1 MHAHLTSRIQ
11 KICNLSSDVSLT
23 VANAMIKACKEAFPC
38 LNSDLRAHYL
48 SAKMKLEGLEENNN
62 DDTIWLLEFRQ
73 SIHSQLSQKVQKN
86 QACCSEIVDLI
97 LSYFD
102 NFQFSLPKPIKTTKN
117 SNNSEKKTK
126 ADNEPTTSTTDTEVK
141 PDTDGDKSSNNS
153 VWRTPIRRSERRPK
167 KNQNDDI
174 NQKLQI
180 ITDDSKLPLA
190 IKFIPGK
197 NFGIVTT
204 KKLSR

>member
-1 MHAHLTSRIQ
+1 MHAHFTSRIE
-11 KICNLSSDVSLT
+11 KICNLSSDESLT
-23 VANAMIKACKEAFPC
+23 VANAMIKASKEAFPC

-48 SAKMKLEGLEENNN
+48 SAKMKLEGLKENNN

-73 SIHSQLSQKVQKN
+73 SIHSQLSQKAQKN

-102 NFQFSLPKPIKTTKN
+102 NFQLSLPKPIKTTKG
-117 SNNSEKKTK
+117 SNNSEKKAK

-141 PDTDGDKSSNNS
+141 PDT
-153 VWRTPIRRSERRPK
+153 PIRRSERKPK
-167 KNQNDDI
+167 KNQTVDI

-197 NFGIVTT
+197 NRGIVTT